1 MESESVVATR
11 VLLEK
16 SYGIWEG
23 LAACQMNLITL
34 NARRILPEK
43 TPGFW
48 AGWYETIFSCKTHG
62 IREHLAA
69 CHIDYNQNER
79 QVHFV

>member
-23 LAACQMNLITL
+23 LAACQINLITL

-48 AGWYETIFSCKTHG
+48 AGCF
-62 IREHLAA
+62 
-69 CHIDYNQNER
+69 
-79 QVHFV
+79 